1 MNTLSTHAFG
11 ATKQTAANPL
21 RSWVNKYFYFSMSL
35 LVATIVVWGFN
46 HTIND
51 NLFHPAIPRPFL
63 LWIHGAAF
71 TGWVAFYILQ
81 SALVRTRNVRIHR
94 SLGWFGVG
102 LAATMVV
109 LGFIIAVIMGRF
121 DKHILHQTDADT
133 FLSVPFGDML
143 VFSLCVAL
151 AIAWRRK
158 PELHRRLLFIAT
170 CALLDA
176 PFGRIQYI
184 FDHSLFYIFVDS
196 VMLLGVARD
205 LFVDRR
211 IHKVYRVAVPLVIA
225 FQILLVYLYRGAPAW
240 WLDFGRSIL
249 G

>member
-1 MNTLSTHAFG
+1 MNTLTTSAVRSRHPATTFG
-11 ATKQTAANPL
+11 L
-21 RSWVNKYFYFSMSL
+21 RGWIDKYFYFAMSL
-35 LVATIVVWGFN
+35 LMAAIVVWGFS
-46 HTIND
+46 HTID
-51 NLFHPAIPRPFL
+51 ASLFHAAPPRPVL

-71 TGWVAFYILQ
+71 SLWVAFYIFQ

-94 SLGWFGVG
+94 LFGWFGVG
-102 LAATMVV
+102 LASVMVV
-109 LGFIIAVIMGRF
+109 LGFVIAVIMGRF
-121 DKHILHQTDADT
+121 DKHILHIPDTDT

-143 VFSLCVAL
+143 IFGVCVTL

-176 PFGRIQYI
+176 PFGRIEYI
-184 FDHSLFYIFVDS
+184 FDHTLFYVFADGVI
-196 VMLLGVARD
+196 LLGVGRD

-211 IHKVYRVAVPLVIA
+211 IHKVYRVALPLM
-225 FQILLVYLYRGAPAW
+225 FGLQIFIVYLYRGAPAW
-240 WLDFGRSIL
+240 WLKFGESLL